1 MKIKSV
7 LLGVV
12 IAAIILLLFVPLP
25 ATGVKIAY
33 LLDFIYIISILI
45 ITIR

>member
-25 ATGVKIAY
+25 ATGVKIASTY
-33 LLDFIYIISILI
+33 NQLI
-45 ITIR
+45 MLF